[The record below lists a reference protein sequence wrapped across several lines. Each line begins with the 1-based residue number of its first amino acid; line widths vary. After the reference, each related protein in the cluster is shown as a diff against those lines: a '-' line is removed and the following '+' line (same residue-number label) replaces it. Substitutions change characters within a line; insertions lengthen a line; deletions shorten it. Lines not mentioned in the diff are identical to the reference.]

1 MIAVIH
7 RLVSVV
13 PPRKRGVRNEII
25 IAKIF
30 DSFAIISITKRNIT
44 CIHLKNKE
52 KNRVVAKK
60 KFQTDGKTAISIGDR
75 MWGFAVGLNWLV
87 ERICV
92 VLVAVLVLDIW
103 FGIVARYFLE
113 LGITWTEELARYIMI
128 WAALLAISSA
138 AHRREHIGLVFV
150 LTALPPRPRRV
161 LQAAI
166 DCLGIAFFLFLLVY
180 GIRMTIDGAS
190 QFAMIFGMTMV
201 VPFAAVPVSAGL
213 TALQIFMVAIRP
225 PTTPETP
232 EVMIA

>member
-1 MIAVIH
+1 MFDFRSGIRFIT
-7 RLVSVV
+7 
-13 PPRKRGVRNEII
+13 RKYTSKTLANKDKNGFVR
-25 IAKIF
+25 K
-30 DSFAIISITKRNIT
+30 
-44 CIHLKNKE
+44 L
-52 KNRVVAKK
+52 
-60 KFQTDGKTAISIGDR
+60 KFQKGGHAIPIGDGL
-75 MWGFAVGLNWLV
+75 WKFAVGLNWLV

-150 LTALPPRPRRV
+150 LNALSPRPRRI

-166 DCLGIAFFLFLLVY
+166 DGLGIAFFLFLLFF

-190 QFAMIFGMTMV
+190 QYAMIFGMTMV
-201 VPFAAVPVSAGL
+201 VPFAAVPVSAAL
-213 TALQIFMVAIRP
+213 TALQIFLVAIRP
-225 PTTPETP
+225 SVTPEGP